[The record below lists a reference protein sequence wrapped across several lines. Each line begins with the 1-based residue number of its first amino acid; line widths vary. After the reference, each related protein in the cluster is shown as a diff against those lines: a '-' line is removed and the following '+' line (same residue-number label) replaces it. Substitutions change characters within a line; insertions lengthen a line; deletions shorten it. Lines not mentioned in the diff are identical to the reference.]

1 MQQLT
6 QVCNNIAGRSAAQPL
21 ELVSNLAEY
30 GCGRLVLLSSLA
42 HTQHVPDTGVWGS
55 AVGQQDESW
64 VLGVE
69 AQDGEKC
76 GAGAAPGF
84 SGLGTFPREVEEVTR
99 LAEVMAVLVGRG
111 ASCRLWQG
119 MILCTPD
126 CSEGGPGEL
135 GQWAGEIIC
144 TDRDHPMRSTELAG
158 CLIRFWAGAWETWR
172 MQEVI
177 VSLSEPWCPLQ
188 ANLLPLTMHSL
199 TFGRVW
205 GVCFG

>member
-1 MQQLT
+1 M
-6 QVCNNIAGRSAAQPL
+6 
-21 ELVSNLAEY
+21 
-30 GCGRLVLLSSLA
+30 LLSSLA

-84 SGLGTFPREVEEVTR
+84 SGLGTFPRKVEEVTR

-135 GQWAGEIIC
+135 GQWAGEITC
-144 TDRDHPMRSTELAG
+144 TDRDHLMRSRVSRMPHPLLGRGMGDLENAG
-158 CLIRFWAGAWETWR
+158 GHCIAVRAMVPSSSKPPATHHAQLHLWESVGGLLWVNITWAAD
-172 MQEVI
+172 
-177 VSLSEPWCPLQ
+177 
-188 ANLLPLTMHSL
+188 AAD
-199 TFGRVW
+199 
-205 GVCFG
+205 